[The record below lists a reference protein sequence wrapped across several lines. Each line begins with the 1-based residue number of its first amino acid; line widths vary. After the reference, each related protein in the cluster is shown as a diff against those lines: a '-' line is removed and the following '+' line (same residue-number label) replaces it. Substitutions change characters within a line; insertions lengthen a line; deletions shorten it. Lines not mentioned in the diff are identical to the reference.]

1 MDGYS
6 KLRSPRLS
14 TSVDPDAAEVF
25 LCLCIADQ
33 IRVNQ
38 PQAAGSVAGIL
49 LTLMLVI
56 PLSSPAM
63 ACVVILRQ
71 LVAKNM
77 HEYKMKALLDL
88 SKVFREAGKPFG
100 DSVFAA
106 GIGNKCT
113 DAVAYRAAGIPPDFI
128 FLIDKESHL
137 QASVFLLL
145 SIGSSVCFGCPV
157 IRPTE

>member
-1 MDGYS
+1 M
-6 KLRSPRLS
+6 
-14 TSVDPDAAEVF
+14 
-25 LCLCIADQ
+25 
-33 IRVNQ
+33 NQ
-38 PQAAGSVAGIL
+38 PQAAGSVAGVFADYNSNAGHPSPFPCNASVL
-49 LTLMLVI
+49 LN
-56 PLSSPAM
+56 
-63 ACVVILRQ
+63 CGQ

-77 HEYKMKALLDL
+77 HEYKMNALLDL

-137 QASVFLLL
+137 QASVFFSSSCL
-145 SIGSSVCFGCPV
+145 SAPLVVSVMPSFNHRNKKRVTFLRLINWADECRTALPKK
-157 IRPTE
+157 